1 MSAPFRTGISVVYA
15 GARWQVLHVLD
26 AETVLLRSDTG
37 QELAADPM
45 RIRLPDSPTLKATSS
60 RPVDELRYDEAER
73 AAAVRRRDLLL
84 GLANRPRTT
93 AEVTATAEALGLTP
107 RGVWALL
114 QRMASAG
121 TESRSS
127 CRPVTPLARRVPNA
141 RAEAITQQAIDQ
153 HFARRTRA
161 SQQSRRRDRRALPGR
176 RLCGTVCKTIRARVR
191 ARDQFWLRRR
201 REGWGKARSLG
212 SPARIPAPQRP
223 GRGRRLTAR
232 PATLAGVTVPAW
244 SDSVTDHAQ
253 EYITELASGALRGAN
268 PMNAADRLYAV
279 TLEAWRHRE
288 AFARWKARARRQRR
302 GTTRRKVR
310 PYATASLP

>member
-1 MSAPFRTGISVVYA
+1 MLKRARSLFSCLIEPAIATRRRSRSALASA
-15 GARWQVLHVLD
+15 GAIVRWTTSVGGSWLPKTEPIATPGETGVPRKRCSGFPVAPLLRRIRWCWGAGGAVGPGMLRLSYKRFGRV

-73 AAAVRRRDLLL
+73 AAAMRRRDLLL

-161 SQQSRRRDRRALPGR
+161 SQQSRRRDRWALPGR
-176 RLCGTVCKTIRARVR
+176 RLCGTVC
-191 ARDQFWLRRR
+191 
-201 REGWGKARSLG
+201 
-212 SPARIPAPQRP
+212 
-223 GRGRRLTAR
+223 
-232 PATLAGVTVPAW
+232 
-244 SDSVTDHAQ
+244 
-253 EYITELASGALRGAN
+253 
-268 PMNAADRLYAV
+268 
-279 TLEAWRHRE
+279 
-288 AFARWKARARRQRR
+288 
-302 GTTRRKVR
+302 
-310 PYATASLP
+310 